1 MTRGQRATRFLK
13 INRFQLLTN
22 HPRWFFT
29 QYLPPVLLFPVS
41 PSFLS
46 FLPFPFSPLSFS
58 YLLSKLVDH
67 WDHNGKL
74 VLVYS
79 LVYDFSTLKSY
90 RHGKLNK
97 FKIYYYYYDF
107 FAHTY
112 SISCLSLLV
121 KNIIIYPTT

>member
-1 MTRGQRATRFLK
+1 MFWEAQKGVPPWCHYYNAGGTLTVSGSSLSISLLSSFFL
-13 INRFQLLTN
+13 F
-22 HPRWFFT
+22 
-29 QYLPPVLLFPVS
+29 LPPSS
-41 PSFLS
+41 PS
-46 FLPFPFSPLSFS
+46 FPFSPLSFS